1 MLIDISFQIRIVMM
15 PFGKAKQ
22 FLNPY
27 HVNINTVKIM

>member
-1 MLIDISFQIRIVMM
+1 MLIDISFQIRIVM